1 MLTRVES
8 EIRVYKTLAAPLE
21 YAGNNVVVPLDAG
34 CFNTGEHGVRR
45 VIEDITFGSFGVYL
59 SIQIGA
65 RPHSSQTSSS
75 VTIGTLCFLAP
86 GAGASPKAVDNTV
99 GTSIQRTPCC
109 EAGAGCGD
117 HLSGQNMQRIADNC
131 QSYGNRYVEC
141 ALNQYCNL
149 GSSVMP
155 LKKDSRGRE
164 RSRHPNQS
172 AQNPSKSVVGQDRR
186 NDLKPGLVP
195 SEIGSVPDSP
205 EDFSDYYDTALEI
218 VRRVR
223 YRSHLSD
230 DEIIVLAMVAAQM
243 SLARY
248 IEPHRALDADDTL
261 NAILDILDRGEVV
274 QAVSSKMLW
283 LLNNRPR
290 ARLDAPSGK
299 MLDEFDSLADPDEP
313 PSD

>member
-1 MLTRVES
+1 
-8 EIRVYKTLAAPLE
+8 
-21 YAGNNVVVPLDAG
+21 
-34 CFNTGEHGVRR
+34 
-45 VIEDITFGSFGVYL
+45 
-59 SIQIGA
+59 
-65 RPHSSQTSSS
+65 
-75 VTIGTLCFLAP
+75 
-86 GAGASPKAVDNTV
+86 
-99 GTSIQRTPCC
+99 
-109 EAGAGCGD
+109 
-117 HLSGQNMQRIADNC
+117 
-131 QSYGNRYVEC
+131 
-141 ALNQYCNL
+141 
-149 GSSVMP
+149 MP

-186 NDLKPGLVP
+186 NDLKPGLVA

-313 PSD
+313 ASD